1 MLKFIAQIL
10 TAKGSDVLSISPD
23 AQVYD
28 ALVLMAEKNVGSLVV
43 LKEGGVIGMFT
54 ERDHARKVDLCG
66 LDSRRATVRQA
77 MSEDIVC
84 VTPQTTVE
92 EALAVVTE
100 TRHRHLL
107 VMEDEELVGVA
118 SIGDLVKASLDEKDF
133 VIEQLTKYIKGH
145 L

>member
-23 AQVYD
+23 AVIYD
-28 ALVLMAEKNVGSLVV
+28 ALALMAEKNVGSLVV
-43 LKEGGVIGMFT
+43 LVEGRVVGVFT
-54 ERDHARKVDLCG
+54 ERDYARKVDLCG
-66 LDSRRATVRQA
+66 LYSQRATVRQA
-77 MSEDIVC
+77 MSEDICC
-84 VTPQTTVE
+84 VTPETSVE
-92 EALAVVTE
+92 EAMAVVTE

-107 VMEDEELVGVA
+107 VMEDDKLVGLA
-118 SIGDLVKASLDEKDF
+118 SIGDLVKASLDEKNF